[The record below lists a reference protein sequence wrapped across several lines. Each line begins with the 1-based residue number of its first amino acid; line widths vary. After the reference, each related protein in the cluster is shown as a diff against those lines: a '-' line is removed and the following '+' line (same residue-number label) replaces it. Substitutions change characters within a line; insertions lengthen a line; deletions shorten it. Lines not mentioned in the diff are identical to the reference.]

1 MARTI
6 TIPGTQRNAKICNI
20 IGVGALAFV
29 PFYNWIFWYR
39 INKEMAELGRAK
51 NTEELGTSPG
61 KSLLA
66 VSLGALIIVPAVMS
80 FFSTH
85 KRIVAAQKLAGQEPL
100 NGWISVIAYFVFS
113 PAWLAYMQSGL
124 NGVWESMESTPAT
137 TPAAAIT
144 ESAAHEEV
152 VAAEVVAEE
161 VVVEEVV
168 VEEVVAAEVAAAEV
182 VAEEVV
188 AEEVVAAEVAA
199 AEVVAEKV
207 VAEEVAAEEVVAEEV
222 VAEEVVAEEVVAEE
236 VVAEE
241 VVAEEVIAD
250 EAPADDT
257 DEAPRT

>member
-124 NGVWESMESTPAT
+124 NGVWESMESVPAT

-144 ESAAHEEV
+144 ETPPDTTPAAVITE
-152 VAAEVVAEE
+152 
-161 VVVEEVV
+161 
-168 VEEVVAAEVAAAEV
+168 AAAYEEV

-188 AEEVVAAEVAA
+188 AEEVVAE
-199 AEVVAEKV
+199 EV
-207 VAEEVAAEEVVAEEV
+207 VAEEVVAEEVVAEEV

-257 DEAPRT
+257 DEAPRA

>member
-6 TIPGTQRNAKICNI
+6 TIPGTQQNAKICDVV
-20 IGVGALAFV
+20 GVGALMLV
-29 PFYNWIFWYR
+29 PFYAWIFWYR
-39 INKEMAELGRAK
+39 INKELAALGRAK

-66 VSLGALIIVPAVMS
+66 VSLGALIIVPLVMS

-100 NGWISVIAYFVFS
+100 NGWISVIAYLVFS
-113 PAWLAYMQSGL
+113 PAWLAYMQSGV
-124 NGVWESMESTPAT
+124 NSVWESMETTPAT

-144 ESAAHEEV
+144 EAAAHEEV
-152 VAAEVVAEE
+152 VAAEVVAAE
-161 VVVEEVV
+161 VV
-168 VEEVVAAEVAAAEV
+168 AAEV

-188 AEEVVAAEVAA
+188 A
-199 AEVVAEKV
+199 K
-207 VAEEVAAEEVVAEEV
+207 EVVAEEV

-236 VVAEE
+236 VVA
-241 VVAEEVIAD
+241 D

-257 DEAPRT
+257 DEAPRA